1 MVPTATLPGAPCF
14 DSSEGH
20 GPHHHDTITHARTD
34 EPQSASLYDQHLV
47 NQQQPQPEDNHLRPD
62 SPASLEDSQSE
73 SGFDSRSIDTVDTEQ
88 SMPGLSDPSSKVMM
102 DHNDDTESDAVSC
115 NDEAN
120 GITPTSAT
128 PLSKD
133 EDLIEHHDQETSSL
147 FDSSVLLDKGEHG
160 SEDLLTQEEKQGRE
174 EKQGKEHLETKS
186 GGISSEGDT
195 TDLSVE
201 TATST
206 TTATTTE
213 DSGKEEEAIPGTP
226 TPQRVAPVPKVSAW
240 STLLPGVSPIP
251 VAPPKPVVRSTARS
265 TELRLHELL
274 PIVLPHESE
283 AKLTMEMLDLF
294 EVI

>member
-1 MVPTATLPGAPCF
+1 MVPTATLPGAPGI
-14 DSSEGH
+14 DSSEGR
-20 GPHHHDTITHARTD
+20 GPYHHDTITHARTD
-34 EPQSASLYDQHLV
+34 EPQSASFYEQQLV
-47 NQQQPQPEDNHLRPD
+47 HQQPQPEDNHLRPD

-73 SGFDSRSIDTVDTEQ
+73 SGFDSRSIDTVDTER

-102 DHNDDTESDAVSC
+102 DHNDDTESAVSC
-115 NDEAN
+115 NDETN
-120 GITPTSAT
+120 ETTPTPFA

-133 EDLIEHHDQETSSL
+133 EDLRGHHGHETSS
-147 FDSSVLLDKGEHG
+147 FSYDSALLDKGEHG
-160 SEDLLTQEEKQGRE
+160 SEDLLTQEA
-174 EKQGKEHLETKS
+174 KQGKEYLETES
-186 GGISSEGDT
+186 VGISSEGDT
-195 TDLSVE
+195 EDLSVE
-201 TATST
+201 MATT
-206 TTATTTE
+206 TTATTTTE
-213 DSGKEEEAIPGTP
+213 DTENEEAIPGTP
-226 TPQRVAPVPKVSAW
+226 APQRVAPVPKVSAW